1 MPQADGTVLIDTEIN
16 TDGMEAGSEDVEAA
30 ARRMASSVS
39 DLGAKAQNAI
49 SKQADNLI
57 KVNKQYAAQKKTVDD
72 LRAKVESYANVKIP
86 TQEYTDIQNQ
96 ISQATRQMNRLIA
109 AQEKYISM
117 GGKTNS
123 KAFKNRQ
130 YDIDQLSNTIN
141 YAKTELKELEATGK
155 AFTFGSSTK
164 EAAADM
170 KRLESAERRLSE
182 LNNRLGTSYSS
193 MKNNIEEYR
202 KSVLSADKGTKRL
215 NKSIRNTEKS
225 TKGARMGIGRMLA
238 TSILFSMVFRAIS
251 LVMSGI
257 KEGFDNLAQ
266 YSGETNNSI
275 SMLWSSLERL
285 KNSFATAFS
294 PILTV
299 VAPILSR
306 FIDMLATATN
316 YVGAFFSALT
326 GKSTYTRAIKTQK
339 DYAAS
344 LSDTASGASD
354 AAKATDEAAEA
365 AEGYLSPLDEIN
377 KMEKKDSSLG
387 DSSGGGGASAGT
399 SPSAMFETVPI
410 ESKIQEFADKVK
422 KILTEMFQPL
432 KDAWTIYGPS
442 IKQTLGL
449 ILQDFINFGSKIG
462 AATVDWFKNLDWKP
476 LLSSVDQLLIK
487 LEPLISLI
495 LDGLAWAYENVLLP
509 FGKWTIEKGLPAL
522 LTLLGNAFDFIRVV
536 LERLQ
541 PLFQWLWDHI
551 LKDFGVMVGN
561 VVVEILNAFSGLLT
575 FLTGVFSGD
584 WQKAFSGLQQ
594 IISSFQ
600 NIIDYVFGFIT
611 NNILYPFDN
620 FLQGI
625 FATDWTE
632 AFGLF
637 GNILNAFFA
646 TAKNIWN
653 GIKETF
659 LGFIEFVKGVFS
671 GDWKRALNGLAQ
683 IFKGI
688 FDKLVGFAK
697 SPINLIIGFLNGLI
711 SGVVGAVN
719 TVIGALNGLHIDVP
733 DVIADMTGIHS
744 FGFDIPKFD
753 APRIPY
759 LASGAVIPPNREFMA
774 VLGDQKSGTNI
785 EAPENLIRKLLREE
799 LAKQQTGSKTYAFTA
814 QLNRRTLFEE
824 FIKEAELQQM
834 RTGKNPFELA

>member
-96 ISQATRQMNRLIA
+96 ISQATQQMNRLIA

-130 YDIDQLSNTIN
+130 YDIEQLSNTIN

-306 FIDMLATATN
+306 FIDMLATAAN

-339 DYAAS
+339 NYAAS
-344 LSDTASGASD
+344 LADTASGASD

-377 KMEKKDSSLG
+377 KIEKKDNLADSL
-387 DSSGGGGASAGT
+387 SGGGGAGGT
-399 SPSAMFETVPI
+399 NPADMFETVPI
-410 ESKIQEFADKVK
+410 ESKIQKFADKVK
-422 KILTEMFQPL
+422 KILSEMFQPL
-432 KDAWTIYGPS
+432 KDAWEIYGPS
-442 IKQTLGL
+442 IQRTLNL
-449 ILQDFINFGSKIG
+449 ILQDFLSFGSKIG

-541 PLFQWLWDHI
+541 PLFQWLWDTI
-551 LKDFGVMVGN
+551 LKDFGIMVGN
-561 VVVEILNAFSGLLT
+561 VVVEIINMFSGLLT
-575 FLTGVFSGD
+575 FLTGIFSGD
-584 WQKAFSGLQQ
+584 WEMVFAGLNQVAM
-594 IISSFQ
+594 SFK
-600 NIIDYVFGFIT
+600 NILDSVFGYAK
-611 NNILYPFDN
+611 NNILYPFDE
-620 FLQGI
+620 FLQGV
-625 FATDWTE
+625 FATDWTN
-632 AFGLF
+632 AFGIF
-637 GNILNAFFA
+637 GEVLNAFSD
-646 TAKNIWN
+646 TAKRIWD
-653 GIKETF
+653 GIKNIF
-659 LGFIEFVKGVFS
+659 LGFMDFVTGQFTGNWRQS
-671 GDWKRALNGLAQ
+671 LEGLAQ
-683 IFKGI
+683 IFKGV
-688 FDKLVGFAK
+688 FDSLVGFAK
-697 SPINLIIGFLNGLI
+697 APINLIIGFLNGLI
-711 SGVVGAVN
+711 SGIVSAINSIVD
-719 TVIGALNGLHIDVP
+719 TLNGFHVDVP
-733 DVIADMTGIHS
+733 DVIADLTGIHS
-744 FGFDIPKFD
+744 FGFNIAKFD
-753 APRIPY
+753 APHIPY

-774 VLGDQKSGTNI
+774 ILGDQKSGTNI
-785 EAPENLIRKLLREE
+785 EAPEGLLRKLLREE
-799 LAKQQTGSKTYAFTA
+799 LAKQQAGGGRYAFTA
-814 QLNRRTLFEE
+814 QINRRTLFEE
-824 FIKEAELQQM
+824 IIDEAQMQQM
-834 RTGKNPFELA
+834 RTGRNPFELA

>member
-1 MPQADGTVLIDTEIN
+1 M
-16 TDGMEAGSEDVEAA
+16 
-30 ARRMASSVS
+30 
-39 DLGAKAQNAI
+39 
-49 SKQADNLI
+49 
-57 KVNKQYAAQKKTVDD
+57 NKQYAAQKKTVDD

-130 YDIDQLSNTIN
+130 YDIEQLSNTIN

-306 FIDMLATATN
+306 FIDMLATAAN

-326 GKSTYTRAIKTQK
+326 GRSTYTRAIKTQK
-339 DYAAS
+339 NYAAS

-377 KMEKKDSSLG
+377 KMEKKDNLADSLP
-387 DSSGGGGASAGT
+387 GGGGAGGT
-399 SPSAMFETVPI
+399 IPADMFETVPI
-410 ESKIQEFADKVK
+410 ESKIQAFADKVK
-422 KILTEMFQPL
+422 KILSEMFQPL
-432 KDAWTIYGPS
+432 KDAWEIYGPS
-442 IKQTLGL
+442 IQRTLNL
-449 ILQDFINFGSKIG
+449 ILQDF
-462 AATVDWFKNLDWKP
+462 
-476 LLSSVDQLLIK
+476 
-487 LEPLISLI
+487 
-495 LDGLAWAYENVLLP
+495 
-509 FGKWTIEKGLPAL
+509 
-522 LTLLGNAFDFIRVV
+522 
-536 LERLQ
+536 
-541 PLFQWLWDHI
+541 
-551 LKDFGVMVGN
+551 M
-561 VVVEILNAFSGLLT
+561 
-575 FLTGVFSGD
+575 
-584 WQKAFSGLQQ
+584 
-594 IISSFQ
+594 SF
-600 NIIDYVFGFIT
+600 
-611 NNILYPFDN
+611 
-620 FLQGI
+620 
-625 FATDWTE
+625 
-632 AFGLF
+632 
-637 GNILNAFFA
+637 
-646 TAKNIWN
+646 
-653 GIKETF
+653 
-659 LGFIEFVKGVFS
+659 
-671 GDWKRALNGLAQ
+671 
-683 IFKGI
+683 
-688 FDKLVGFAK
+688 
-697 SPINLIIGFLNGLI
+697 
-711 SGVVGAVN
+711 
-719 TVIGALNGLHIDVP
+719 
-733 DVIADMTGIHS
+733 
-744 FGFDIPKFD
+744 
-753 APRIPY
+753 
-759 LASGAVIPPNREFMA
+759 
-774 VLGDQKSGTNI
+774 
-785 EAPENLIRKLLREE
+785 
-799 LAKQQTGSKTYAFTA
+799 
-814 QLNRRTLFEE
+814 
-824 FIKEAELQQM
+824 
-834 RTGKNPFELA
+834 

>member
-96 ISQATRQMNRLIA
+96 ISQATQQMNRLIA
-109 AQEKYISM
+109 SQEKYISM

-130 YDIDQLSNTIN
+130 YDIEQLSNTIN

-306 FIDMLATATN
+306 FIDMLATAAN

-339 DYAAS
+339 NYAAS
-344 LSDTASGASD
+344 LADTASGASD

-365 AEGYLSPLDEIN
+365 AEGYLSPIDEIN
-377 KMEKKDSSLG
+377 KMEKQDNLADSL
-387 DSSGGGGASAGT
+387 SGGGGAGGT
-399 SPSAMFETVPI
+399 SPADMFETVPI
-410 ESKIQEFADKVK
+410 ESKIQKFADKVK
-422 KILTEMFQPL
+422 KILSEMFQPL
-432 KDAWTIYGPS
+432 KDAWEIYGPS
-442 IKQTLGL
+442 IERTLNL
-449 ILQDFINFGSKIG
+449 ILQDFLSFGSKIG

-541 PLFQWLWDHI
+541 PLFQWLWDTI
-551 LKDFGVMVGN
+551 LKDFGIMVGN
-561 VVVEILNAFSGLLT
+561 VVVEIINMFSGLLT
-575 FLTGVFSGD
+575 FLTGIFSGD
-584 WQKAFSGLQQ
+584 WEMVFAGLNQVAM
-594 IISSFQ
+594 SFK
-600 NIIDYVFGFIT
+600 NILDSVFGYAK
-611 NNILYPFDN
+611 NNILYPFDE
-620 FLQGI
+620 FLQGV
-625 FATDWTE
+625 FATDWTN
-632 AFGLF
+632 AFGIF
-637 GNILNAFFA
+637 GEVLNAFSDSA
-646 TAKNIWN
+646 KRIWDGIKNI
-653 GIKETF
+653 F
-659 LGFIEFVKGVFS
+659 LGFMDFVTGQFTGNWRQS
-671 GDWKRALNGLAQ
+671 LEGLAQ
-683 IFKGI
+683 IFKGV
-688 FDKLVGFAK
+688 FDSLVGFAK
-697 SPINLIIGFLNGLI
+697 APINLIIGFLNGLI
-711 SGVVGAVN
+711 SGIVSAINSIVD
-719 TVIGALNGLHIDVP
+719 TLNGFHVDVP
-733 DVIADMTGIHS
+733 DVIADLTGIHS
-744 FGFDIPKFD
+744 FGFNISKFD
-753 APRIPY
+753 APHIPY
-759 LASGAVIPPNREFMA
+759 LSSGAVIPPNREFMA
-774 VLGDQKSGTNI
+774 ILGDQKSGTNI
-785 EAPENLIRKLLREE
+785 EAPEGLIRKLLREE
-799 LAKQQTGSKTYAFTA
+799 LAKQQATGNKTYSFTA

>member
-86 TQEYTDIQNQ
+86 TQEYTNIQNQ
-96 ISQATRQMNRLIA
+96 ISQATQQMNRLIA

-130 YDIDQLSNTIN
+130 YDIEQLSNTIN

-266 YSGETNNSI
+266 YSGETNNGI

-306 FIDMLATATN
+306 FIDMLATAAN

-339 DYAAS
+339 NYAAS
-344 LSDTASGASD
+344 LADTASGASD

-377 KMEKKDSSLG
+377 KMEKKDNLADSL
-387 DSSGGGGASAGT
+387 SGGGGAGGT
-399 SPSAMFETVPI
+399 IPADIFETVPI
-410 ESKIQEFADKVK
+410 ESKIQAFADKVK
-422 KILTEMFQPL
+422 KILSEMFQPL
-432 KDAWTIYGPS
+432 KDAWEIYGPS
-442 IKQTLGL
+442 IQRTLNL
-449 ILQDFINFGSKIG
+449 ILQDFMSFGSKIG
-462 AATVDWFKNLDWKP
+462 ASTVDWFKNLDWKP

-594 IISSFQ
+594 ILSSFQ

-646 TAKNIWN
+646 IVKNIWN

-671 GDWKRALNGLAQ
+671 GDWERALNGLAQ

-711 SGVVGAVN
+711 SGVVWAVN

-733 DVIADMTGIHS
+733 DVIADLTGIHS
-744 FGFDIPKFD
+744 FGFNIPKFD

-774 VLGDQKSGTNI
+774 ILGDQKSGTNI
-785 EAPENLIRKLLREE
+785 EAPEGLIRKLLREE
-799 LAKQQTGSKTYAFTA
+799 LAKQQATGNKTYSFTA